1 MTVPFRDDSVDSSS
15 CYILAIMLD
24 DPSRRN
30 EVRIALREQYEVQTS
45 VFYPAIHEFTAY
57 RERFG
62 AIELPE
68 TERAARAQ
76 VTLPLFTH
84 MTEAQ
89 QDQVIAALA
98 AEMRR

>member
-1 MTVPFRDDSVDSSS
+1 MTVPFTDESVDSSS
-15 CYILAIMLD
+15 CYILAIMID
-24 DPSRRN
+24 EPARRN
-30 EVRIALREQYEVQTS
+30 ELRIALREGHEVQTS

-62 AIELPE
+62 EIELPH

-84 MTEAQ
+84 MTDDQ
-89 QDQVIAALA
+89 QDQVVAAVRT
-98 AEMRR
+98 EMGR